1 MENYY
6 LPLYVDVTVMRH
18 LTILPFLLMTSILLG
33 QSIVDGEGVL
43 KGVIYRN
50 EFSVDSRLH
59 TNGLAIAVNFGN
71 IITYRKSKY
80 YQIEFGYIKDPREQ
94 KQTRNLGFLFNAG
107 SSAFKLGK
115 QNSMFAL
122 RGGVGRKR
130 FISDKARRKGI
141 AIGYNYEIGPSLA
154 ILKPYYLDLQY
165 QIEDNGSTA
174 IELRSEKYSEANAE
188 KFLDYSQIFGSSG
201 FSKGLTELSLIPGAQ
216 AKAGLFFSLGAYDEY
231 IKAIEIGLM
240 ADMYINKVPIMVET
254 ENVSNK
260 PYFINLYVHLQL
272 GKRSN

>member
-1 MENYY
+1 MQRLLIIYIVLSCVSQIRSQSDFNEEN
-6 LPLYVDVTVMRH
+6 
-18 LTILPFLLMTSILLG
+18 
-33 QSIVDGEGVL
+33 VL
-43 KGVIYRN
+43 KGVIYRK

-71 IITYRKSKY
+71 IITYRRSKY
-80 YQIEFGYIKDPREQ
+80 YHLEFGFMKDPREQ

-107 SSAFKLGK
+107 SSSFKLGK
-115 QNSMFAL
+115 QNTMFAL

-130 FISDKARRKGI
+130 FLSDKAKRKGI
-141 AIGYNYEIGPSLA
+141 AIGYSYEIGPSIA

-165 QIEDNGSTA
+165 QIEENGNTA
-174 IELRSEKYSEANAE
+174 IELRSEKYSQENAE

-201 FSKGLTELSLIPGAQ
+201 FSKGLSEVSFVPGAQ

-240 ADMYINKVPIMVET
+240 ADMYMNKVPIMVET
-254 ENVSNK
+254 ESVSNK

>member
-1 MENYY
+1 MKSYIHIVFFLCFSGTVLSQADFEGEN
-6 LPLYVDVTVMRH
+6 
-18 LTILPFLLMTSILLG
+18 
-33 QSIVDGEGVL
+33 VL

-50 EFSVDSRLH
+50 EFSVDSRIH

-71 IITYRKSKY
+71 IITYRRSKY
-80 YQIEFGYIKDPREQ
+80 YHIEFGYIKDPREQ

-115 QNSMFAL
+115 QNTMFAL

-130 FISDKARRKGI
+130 FISDKAKRKGI

-165 QIEDNGSTA
+165 QVEDNGVTA

-231 IKAIEIGLM
+231 IKSIEVGLM

-260 PYFINLYVHLQL
+260 PYFVNLYVHLQL